1 MNPDPDETLQLNIQK
16 LVRMGYIYDGSMPE
30 SANDPERTI
39 HRFLV
44 PKTMARTRHDPIYV
58 HLGAWAIAKEVAL
71 YEA

>member
-1 MNPDPDETLQLNIQK
+1 MNPDPDTTLRLNIQK
-16 LVRMGYIYDGSMPE
+16 LVRMGYIYDGTTQ
-30 SANDPERTI
+30 SANDPERII

-44 PKTMARTRHDPIYV
+44 PKTMARSRHDPIYV